1 MPGIAGEADDGDYA
15 TLRGPT
21 GDLLH
26 LSDLSCMDGNGSS
39 HLDTTLLSLTSGCE
53 GDDNT
58 SEEGKLL
65 ESVRDDSVTYAST
78 RDLEPP
84 VAPPLPPPPHPMSP
98 HEQYIVSPENSL
110 NPLAPVSVTV
120 HTSEIHVSLNLL
132 IK

>member
-1 MPGIAGEADDGDYA
+1 MSGIAGEADDGDYA

-26 LSDLSCMDGNGSS
+26 LSNLNGEMEIVGSVCQP
-39 HLDTTLLSLTSGCE
+39 DP

-84 VAPPLPPPPHPMSP
+84 AVTQKILGDPKYLA
-98 HEQYIVSPENSL
+98 SPEALS
-110 NPLAPVSVTV
+110 PLGPVTVTV
-120 HTSEIHVSLNLL
+120 HSSEIHVR
-132 IK
+132 